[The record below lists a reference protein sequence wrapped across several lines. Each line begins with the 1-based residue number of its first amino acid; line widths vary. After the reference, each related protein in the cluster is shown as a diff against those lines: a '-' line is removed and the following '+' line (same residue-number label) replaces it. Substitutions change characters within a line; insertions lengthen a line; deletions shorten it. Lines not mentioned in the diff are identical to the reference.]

1 VTAPIVNGYGVAH
14 HLGKDGAGAAP
25 GAKDLFLSA
34 LVHGFDFLE
43 QVWGHV
49 RPFFQR
55 SSHY

>member
-1 VTAPIVNGYGVAH
+1 VNGYGVAH